1 MKKIFIAILS
11 VVFALFVFSA
21 CSDGV
26 VKETTEDPIEYG
38 EGIVPVDNYEDISYD
53 IADGFFTY
61 HGYRF
66 RFSYSDLALSV

>member
-53 IADGFFTY
+53 IADGFFTM
-61 HGYRF
+61 
-66 RFSYSDLALSV
+66 LAEYTTDTASAHSTN